1 VAQYDRWVDREAGR
15 VVRPYALTG
24 GRTDPAGGAVLDLIS
39 VVVAAG
45 PAPTAAG
52 PTPTAAGPR
61 RLSPEHRKLIGLCQE
76 PMTVADAAADIA
88 LPLGVVRVLLADLI
102 QQKLITVQPRRAVR
116 PQASPDLLREVLDG
130 LRSL

>member
-1 VAQYDRWVDREAGR
+1 MGQYDRWVDREAGR

-24 GRTDPAGGAVLDLIS
+24 GRTDPAGGTVLDLIS
-39 VVVAAG
+39 VIVAAG
-45 PAPTAAG
+45 PP
-52 PTPTAAGPR
+52 PTPAASR
-61 RLSPEHRKLIGLCQE
+61 RLGPEHRKLIGLCQQ
-76 PMTVADAAADIA
+76 PVTVADAAADME

-102 QQKLITVQPRRAVR
+102 QQNLITVQPRRAVR

>member
-1 VAQYDRWVDREAGR
+1 MAQYDRWLDREAGR

-24 GRTDPAGGAVLDLIS
+24 GRTDPAGGAVLDVIS
-39 VVVAAG
+39 VIVAAG
-45 PAPTAAG
+45 PPPTAA
-52 PTPTAAGPR
+52 ASR
-61 RLSPEHRKLIGLCQE
+61 RLNPEHRKLIGLCQE
-76 PMTVADAAADIA
+76 PMTVADAAADMA

-116 PQASPDLLREVLDG
+116 PQASPDLLREVLNG

>member
-1 VAQYDRWVDREAGR
+1 MAQYDRWVDREAGR

-45 PAPTAAG
+45 PPPTAA
-52 PTPTAAGPR
+52 ASR
-61 RLSPEHRKLIGLCQE
+61 RLSPEHRKLIALCQE
-76 PMTVADAAADIA
+76 PMTVADAAADMA

-102 QQKLITVQPRRAVR
+102 QQKLITLQPRRTAR
-116 PQASPDLLREVLDG
+116 PQTNPDLLREVLNG

>member
-1 VAQYDRWVDREAGR
+1 MAQYDRWVDREAGR

-45 PAPTAAG
+45 PLSTAPRS
-52 PTPTAAGPR
+52 R

-76 PMTVADAAADIA
+76 PMTVADAAADMA
-88 LPLGVVRVLLADLI
+88 LPLGVVRVLLADLV
-102 QQKLITVQPRRAVR
+102 QQKYIAVQARQAMRA
-116 PQASPDLLREVLDG
+116 QASPDLLREVLDG

>member
-1 VAQYDRWVDREAGR
+1 VAPNDRWVDREAGR

-24 GRTDPAGGAVLDLIS
+24 GRTDPAGGAVLDLIT
-39 VVVAAG
+39 VIVAYG
-45 PAPTAAG
+45 PPPTAA
-52 PTPTAAGPR
+52 ASR
-61 RLSPEHRKLIGLCQE
+61 RLGPEHRKLIGLCQE
-76 PMTVADAAADIA
+76 PMTVADAAADVA

-116 PQASPDLLREVLDG
+116 PQASPDLLREVLNG

>member
-1 VAQYDRWVDREAGR
+1 MAQYDRWVDREAGR

-45 PAPTAAG
+45 PPPTAA
-52 PTPTAAGPR
+52 ASR
-61 RLSPEHRKLIGLCQE
+61 RLNPEHRKLIGLCQE
-76 PMTVADAAADIA
+76 PVTVADAAADIA

-116 PQASPDLLREVLDG
+116 PQASPDLLREVLNG

>member
-1 VAQYDRWVDREAGR
+1 MTQYDRWVDREAGR

-39 VVVAAG
+39 VVVAAE
-45 PAPTAAG
+45 PPPTAAG
-52 PTPTAAGPR
+52 SR

-76 PMTVADAAADIA
+76 PMTVADAAADMA
-88 LPLGVVRVLLADLI
+88 LPLGVIRVLLADLV
-102 QQKLITVQPRRAVR
+102 QQKLIAVQPRRAVR

>member
-1 VAQYDRWVDREAGR
+1 MAQYDRWVDREAGR

-45 PAPTAAG
+45 PPPTAA
-52 PTPTAAGPR
+52 ASR

-76 PMTVADAAADIA
+76 PMTLADAAADMA
-88 LPLGVVRVLLADLI
+88 LPLGVVRVLLADLV
-102 QQKLITVQPRRAVR
+102 QQNLITVQPRRAVR
-116 PQASPDLLREVLDG
+116 PQASPDLLREVLNG

>member
-45 PAPTAAG
+45 PPPTAA
-52 PTPTAAGPR
+52 ASR
-61 RLSPEHRKLIGLCQE
+61 RLNPEHRKLIALCQE
-76 PMTVADAAADIA
+76 PMTVADAAADMA

-102 QQKLITVQPRRAVR
+102 QQKLITLQPRRTAR
-116 PQASPDLLREVLDG
+116 PQTNPDLLREVLNG

>member
-39 VVVAAG
+39 VVVASG
-45 PAPTAAG
+45 PSPTAAG
-52 PTPTAAGPR
+52 SRG
-61 RLSPEHRKLIGLCQE
+61 LGPEHRKLIGLCQE

-116 PQASPDLLREVLDG
+116 PQASPDLLREVLNG

>member
-1 VAQYDRWVDREAGR
+1 VAQYDRWLDREAGR

-45 PAPTAAG
+45 PPPAA
-52 PTPTAAGPR
+52 AASR
-61 RLSPEHRKLIGLCQE
+61 RLNPEHRKLIGLCQE
-76 PMTVADAAADIA
+76 PMTVADAAADMA

-116 PQASPDLLREVLDG
+116 PQASPDLLREVLNG

>member
-1 VAQYDRWVDREAGR
+1 MAEYDRWVDREAGR

-24 GRTDPAGGAVLDLIS
+24 GRTDPVGDTVLDLIS
-39 VVVAAG
+39 VIAATG
-45 PAPTAAG
+45 PAPAAAKSHG
-52 PTPTAAGPR
+52 
-61 RLSPEHRKLIGLCQE
+61 LSPEHRKLIGLCQE

-88 LPLGVVRVLLADLI
+88 LPLGVVRVLLGDLV

>member
-1 VAQYDRWVDREAGR
+1 MAPNDRWVDREAGR

-39 VVVAAG
+39 VIVAAG
-45 PAPTAAG
+45 PPPTAA
-52 PTPTAAGPR
+52 ASR
-61 RLSPEHRKLIGLCQE
+61 RLGPEHRKLIGLCQE
-76 PMTVADAAADIA
+76 PMTVADAAADVA

-116 PQASPDLLREVLDG
+116 PQASPDLLREVLNG

>member
-39 VVVAAG
+39 VVVAAE
-45 PAPTAAG
+45 PPPTAAG
-52 PTPTAAGPR
+52 SR

-76 PMTVADAAADIA
+76 PMTVADAAADMA
-88 LPLGVVRVLLADLI
+88 LPLGVVRVLLADLL
-102 QQKLITVQPRRAVR
+102 QQKLITLQPRRAAR
-116 PQASPDLLREVLDG
+116 PQASPDLLREVLNG

>member
-1 VAQYDRWVDREAGR
+1 MAQYDRWVDREAGR

-45 PAPTAAG
+45 PPPTAA
-52 PTPTAAGPR
+52 ASR
-61 RLSPEHRKLIGLCQE
+61 RLNPEHRKLIGLCQE
-76 PMTVADAAADIA
+76 PMTVADAAADMA

-102 QQKLITVQPRRAVR
+102 QQKLITVQPRRTAR
-116 PQASPDLLREVLDG
+116 PQASPDLLREVLNG

>member
-1 VAQYDRWVDREAGR
+1 MAPNDRWVDREAGR

-24 GRTDPAGGAVLDLIS
+24 GRTDPAGDAVLDLIT
-39 VVVAAG
+39 VIVAYG
-45 PAPTAAG
+45 PPPTAA
-52 PTPTAAGPR
+52 ASR
-61 RLSPEHRKLIGLCQE
+61 RLGPEHRKLIGLCQE
-76 PMTVADAAADIA
+76 PMTVADAAADVA

-116 PQASPDLLREVLDG
+116 PQASPDLLREVLNG

>member
-45 PAPTAAG
+45 PPPAA
-52 PTPTAAGPR
+52 AASR
-61 RLSPEHRKLIGLCQE
+61 RLNPEHRKLIGLCQE
-76 PMTVADAAADIA
+76 PMTVADAAADMA

-102 QQKLITVQPRRAVR
+102 QQKLITLQPRRTAR
-116 PQASPDLLREVLDG
+116 PQTNPDLLREVLNG

>member
-45 PAPTAAG
+45 PPPTAA
-52 PTPTAAGPR
+52 ASR
-61 RLSPEHRKLIGLCQE
+61 RLNPEHRKLIGLCQE
-76 PMTVADAAADIA
+76 PMTVADAAADMA

-102 QQKLITVQPRRAVR
+102 QQKLITVQPRRTAR
-116 PQASPDLLREVLDG
+116 PQTSPDLLREVLNG